1 MVKST
6 AVFSR
11 KKRAGPNLVMEYI
24 LLFIG
29 SFIMACSFNL
39 FLLPNQIA
47 SGGVSGISVVLQSFG
62 IEPAFTQWMFNIP
75 LYILGVWLLGKQLGI
90 KAAVGSL
97 IFPFFVFLSS
107 HFPPLTDNTLLASI
121 YGGMGVGLGLGLVFL
136 GRGST
141 GGLALAAQIIH
152 KYTGITLGIAV
163 AIMDG
168 LVIVAAGF
176 VFTPEKAL
184 FALIGLFVTSK
195 TIDIIQ
201 TGFSNTK
208 VAYIISQETEKLK
221 EAILF
226 DLDRGLTSLSGCG
239 GYTGDPR
246 TLLMVVINQSD
257 VPKLKSAVKAIDP
270 NAFIILTEASE
281 VLGEGF
287 KQHS

>member
-11 KKRAGPNLVMEYI
+11 KKRVGPNLVMEYI

-107 HFPPLTDNTLLASI
+107 HFPLL
-121 YGGMGVGLGLGLVFL
+121 
-136 GRGST
+136 
-141 GGLALAAQIIH
+141 QIIH
-152 KYTGITLGIAV
+152 FWRAYMVEWESVSAS
-163 AIMDG
+163 A
-168 LVIVAAGF
+168 
-176 VFTPEKAL
+176 
-184 FALIGLFVTSK
+184 S
-195 TIDIIQ
+195 
-201 TGFSNTK
+201 FSL
-208 VAYIISQETEKLK
+208 E
-221 EAILF
+221 EAQQ
-226 DLDRGLTSLSGCG
+226 
-239 GYTGDPR
+239 GDWR
-246 TLLMVVINQSD
+246 
-257 VPKLKSAVKAIDP
+257 
-270 NAFIILTEASE
+270 
-281 VLGEGF
+281 
-287 KQHS
+287 